1 MALEEGMDNCLMP
14 SPNST
19 GNGINGEQLG
29 SIDYFITQLV
39 SRRTLIPVEQS
50 GLHMLVSRALQ
61 QPELMTALQ
70 ASSAAHQL
78 QSFPEAT
85 TNEYFQ
91 RKAQYEYSEALS
103 SFSRY
108 LRNGQVDFERAA
120 TCAILLTFTDVVQG
134 GTEEWYHHLQ
144 GAIAIINGARGIV
157 DPRNITYHRFMT
169 RFLIYHDVLAAVAT
183 ASPTALD
190 PSFYEEEEQQVVSE
204 NLHSVAGANSL
215 LLASIARICRLNA
228 AYGGSEPG
236 DFGLLYSE
244 ADIIEQKLL
253 SVQYSSACSLLLH
266 VLHEAYRASGLLLLY
281 QTLEFVES
289 SASLIQILNAKSK
302 SCYNDLMN
310 YLLRIPVDTLISP
323 ALLFPL
329 FIAGISSTSKTDQ
342 ALIHEQLSALY
353 SKLRF
358 GNIKS
363 ALSILRDI
371 WDCGTPNATLM
382 WQSFIYRRKW
392 RLALA

>member
-1 MALEEGMDNCLMP
+1 MALEGETDNCLMP
-14 SPNST
+14 SPSSS
-19 GNGINGEQLG
+19 GNGISGEQLG
-29 SIDYFITQLV
+29 SINYFITQLV
-39 SRRTLIPVEQS
+39 SRRTLIPIEQS
-50 GLHMLVSRALQ
+50 GLHMLVTRALQ

-70 ASSAAHQL
+70 ASCAAHQM
-78 QSFPEAT
+78 QSLLEAT

-103 SFSRY
+103 SFSKY
-108 LRNGQVDFERAA
+108 LHNGQVDFERAA

-134 GTEEWYHHLQ
+134 GIDEWYHHLQ
-144 GAIAIINGARGIV
+144 GAIAIINGARDIV
-157 DPRNITYHRFMT
+157 DPRNIPYHRFMT

-183 ASPTALD
+183 ASSTALN
-190 PSFYEEEEQQVVSE
+190 PSFYEQEEQQVVSE

-215 LLASIARICRLNA
+215 ILALVARICRLNTTWD
-228 AYGGSEPG
+228 GNRPG
-236 DFGLLYSE
+236 DFALLYSE

-253 SVQYSSACSLLLH
+253 SVQCSSTCNLLLH
-266 VLHEAYRASGLLLLY
+266 VLLEAYRASGLLLLY
-281 QTLEFVES
+281 QTIESAES
-289 SASLIQILNAKSK
+289 SASLVQILGAKSK
-302 SCYNDLMN
+302 SCHDDLMN
-310 YLLRIPVDTLISP
+310 YLLRIPVDTLLSP

-329 FIAGISSTSKTDQ
+329 FIAGISSTSKTNQ

-363 ALSILRDI
+363 ALSILGEI
-371 WDCGTPNATLM
+371 WDSGTPNATLI

-392 RLALA
+392 KLALA